1 MVVKMDYVMV
11 EKTVEMMA
19 VKKGNDWDDK
29 KVVWKDMSMVVEK
42 EGELVEKLAG
52 RKVLEMVENLDHEM
66 EP

>member
-42 EGELVEKLAG
+42 EGESVEKLAG
-52 RKVLEMVENLDHEM
+52 KKALEMVENLDHEM

>member
-52 RKVLEMVENLDHEM
+52 KKALEMVENLDHEM

>member
-19 VKKGNDWDDK
+19 VKKGNYWDDK
-29 KVVWKDMSMVVEK
+29 KVVWKGMSKVVEK
-42 EGELVEKLAG
+42 DGELVEKLAG
-52 RKVLEMVENLDHEM
+52 GKVLEMVENLDHEM